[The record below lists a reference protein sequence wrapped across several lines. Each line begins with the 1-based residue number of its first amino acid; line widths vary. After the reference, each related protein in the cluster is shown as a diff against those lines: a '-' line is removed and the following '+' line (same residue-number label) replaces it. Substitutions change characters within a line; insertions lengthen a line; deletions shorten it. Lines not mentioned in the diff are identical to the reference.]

1 MSNGSRSGWNVFAGK
16 IPRGEF
22 FLRKHST
29 TPPITD
35 QKRRLFYMSFTKEF
49 KTNIITKYQVNEKD
63 TGSSEVQ
70 IALLTERLNYL
81 NDHFKT
87 HGKDHHSR
95 HGLIRMVNRRR
106 KLLDY
111 LKREDAQRYQTIIK
125 ELGIRR

>member
-1 MSNGSRSGWNVFAGK
+1 MA
-16 IPRGEF
+16 
-22 FLRKHST
+22 L
-29 TPPITD
+29 
-35 QKRRLFYMSFTKEF
+35 TKES
-49 KTNIITKYQVNEKD
+49 KTEIITKYKLNDQD

-95 HGLIRMVNRRR
+95 RGLIRIVNRRR

-111 LKREDAQRYQTIIK
+111 LKKQDAQRYQTIIK

>member
-1 MSNGSRSGWNVFAGK
+1 MECFRREDS
-16 IPRGEF
+16 
-22 FLRKHST
+22 LRRIFST
-29 TPPITD
+29 KTFNNPSH
-35 QKRRLFYMSFTKEF
+35 QRLKEEAFHMSFTKES

>member
-1 MSNGSRSGWNVFAGK
+1 MGDIPVGMFSQGRFPLKNFLYENIQQPSHHRLKEEVFK
-16 IPRGEF
+16 
-22 FLRKHST
+22 
-29 TPPITD
+29 
-35 QKRRLFYMSFTKEF
+35 MSFTKEE
-49 KTNIITKYQVNEKD
+49 KTNIITKYQINEKD

>member
-1 MSNGSRSGWNVFAGK
+1 MN
-16 IPRGEF
+16 
-22 FLRKHST
+22 
-29 TPPITD
+29 D
-35 QKRRLFYMSFTKEF
+35 
-49 KTNIITKYQVNEKD
+49 TNTVVEEYGTHATD

>member
-1 MSNGSRSGWNVFAGK
+1 M
-16 IPRGEF
+16 
-22 FLRKHST
+22 T
-29 TPPITD
+29 T
-35 QKRRLFYMSFTKEF
+35 TKES
-49 KTNIITKYQVNEKD
+49 KTNIITKFQINETD

-81 NDHFKT
+81 NDHFKN

-95 HGLIRMVNRRR
+95 RGLIRIVNRRR

-111 LKREDAQRYQTIIK
+111 LKKEDAQRYRDIIK

>member
-1 MSNGSRSGWNVFAGK
+1 MAFTKDSKQGIIEKYR
-16 IPRGEF
+16 
-22 FLRKHST
+22 L
-29 TPPITD
+29 TD
-35 QKRRLFYMSFTKEF
+35 Q
-49 KTNIITKYQVNEKD
+49 D

-81 NDHFKT
+81 NDHFKN

-95 HGLIRMVNRRR
+95 RGLIRIVNRRR

-111 LKREDAQRYQTIIK
+111 LKKEDTERYQKIIK